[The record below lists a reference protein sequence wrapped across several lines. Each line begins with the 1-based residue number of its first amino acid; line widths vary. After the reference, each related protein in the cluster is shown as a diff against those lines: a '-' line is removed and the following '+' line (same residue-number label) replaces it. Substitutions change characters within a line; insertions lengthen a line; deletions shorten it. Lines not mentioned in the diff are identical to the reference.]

1 MRAAGAKDDMKS
13 HRTIAGLL
21 AGAATAVAFAGAQA
35 APQAEYDRLFD
46 ETLAHYALP
55 GLALGIV
62 EDGEVV
68 YRRSAGTR
76 LVGSG
81 EDIDSQTLFKIASN
95 SKAMTAALLA
105 RLVDAGRLR
114 WNDPVTRHLPTFR
127 MNDPWVTRNIQVR
140 DLLIHNSGLG
150 LGAGDLMLWPEPNGF
165 SRADVLAGLA
175 HLKPVTSF
183 RSTYAY
189 DNLLYIVAG
198 EVAAAAGGATYETLL
213 RREVFE
219 PLGLARCQ
227 VGAFARD
234 TVGNIAQPHRRQG
247 GANVPGGVDGPVIPA
262 ISSAAAGGVRCSLD
276 DMLAWMRNWI
286 DPTLTP
292 GWLSPEQRRAM
303 WTAHMPMPIG
313 ALQQQWENTRV
324 LAYGYAFRLSDVNGQ
339 FRAGHTGTLDGMY
352 SAMAMFPDR
361 RSGYVF
367 LINGEAGQA
376 RQTLEAALSRLMTRP
391 DSAPR
396 IAAFAQDLEA
406 RRAASGAAEAR
417 AQAASRK
424 VVAAGEL
431 DALLGVY
438 RDLWFGEVRLCPHE
452 GRVRWQSRKSPRLH
466 GTVQRAGTRLLVAW
480 DDSAAEGADAWL
492 DLSPGIGGS
501 TTMRMAA
508 IDPETDFSFD
518 FHDLSPQRIHACD

>member
-1 MRAAGAKDDMKS
+1 MKS
-13 HRTIAGLL
+13 SRRIAGVL
-21 AGAATAVAFAGAQA
+21 AGAAALALAGAQA

-46 ETLAHYALP
+46 ETMAHYALP
-55 GLALGIV
+55 GMALGIV
-62 EDGEVV
+62 EDGQVV

-76 LVGSG
+76 LAGSG
-81 EDIDSQTLFKIASN
+81 EDIDSQTIFKIASN

-114 WNDPVTRHLPTFR
+114 WDDPVTRHLPRFR

-150 LGAGDLMLWPEPNGF
+150 LGAGDLMLWPEPNEF
-165 SRADVLAGLA
+165 SRADVIAGVA
-175 HLKPVTSF
+175 YLKPATSF

-198 EVAAAAGGATYETLL
+198 EVAAAAGEADYETLL

-219 PLGLARCQ
+219 PLALARCQ

-247 GANVPGGVDGPVIPA
+247 GANVPGGVDEAVIPA

-286 DPTLTP
+286 DPALTP
-292 GWLSPEQRRAM
+292 DWLSPEQRRAM

-313 ALQQQWENTRV
+313 ALQRQWENTHFS
-324 LAYGYAFRLSDVNGQ
+324 AYGYAFRLSDVNGR
-339 FRAGHTGTLDGMY
+339 FRVGHTGTLDGMY
-352 SAMAMFPDR
+352 SAMAMFPDSR
-361 RSGYVF
+361 RGYVF

-376 RQTLEAALSRLMTRP
+376 RQALEAALSRLMTQP

-396 IAAFAQDLEA
+396 IADFAQDLDA
-406 RRAASGAAEAR
+406 RRAASGAAQAR
-417 AQAASRK
+417 AQAAARAP
-424 VVAAGEL
+424 VAPADLGET
-431 DALLGVY
+431 LGVY
-438 RDLWFGEVRLCPHE
+438 ADAWLGDIRLCPEE
-452 GRVRWQSRKSPRLH
+452 GVVRWRSRKSPRLF
-466 GTVQRAGTRLLVAW
+466 GTVQRAGSRLLVAW
-480 DDSAAEGADAWL
+480 EDAGAEGADAWL
-492 DLSPGIGGS
+492 DISPGVGGS

-518 FHDLSPQRIHACD
+518 FHDLSPQRIRSCD